1 MTNYIMES
9 VFNTSLQSIIG
20 FILFARNCINPIQ
33 VRKLIGNSDDEES
46 AHMPQ
51 SGEEDGDGE
60 PKVMARFLVDE
71 TQRKWTDDC
80 AADAGQGSI
89 WV

>member
-1 MTNYIMES
+1 MVPPYKVGDI
-9 VFNTSLQSIIG
+9 
-20 FILFARNCINPIQ
+20 IQ